1 LDFVPQDRFAHEPKN
16 KQTNMSAHKGMVKL
30 GAGLPGMLKDGYQH
44 FSGVEEAIMRNID
57 AATAISKKVRTSLG
71 PNGMKKLVINHLEKI
86 FVTSDAACILTELEV
101 VHPAA
106 NILVM
111 ACRMQEHEVGDGTN
125 LVCAFAG
132 ELLHQAGELI
142 RTGLHVSEIVKGYQ
156 LAYEQFQKILVSQV
170 IKTLDTEK
178 NLEEL
183 TSTISSVIASKQ
195 FGNEGLIAPLIAKA
209 CLDSMGDQ
217 DTINVEN
224 IRVAKLIG
232 GSLSDSELI
241 KGVVILRSPMST
253 RKRVENAKIAVY
265 ANEIAAAATEAKST
279 VLIKDAKDLL
289 TYSKSEEAAIETAI
303 RDIAEAGIN
312 MIIAGGKVSEMAGH
326 FLEKYNIMCVRITS
340 KFELRRICRATG
352 AAAQLKLVP
361 PSPEA
366 TGHCSLIYE
375 KEFGSK
381 HCVVMEQTDAES
393 QIATIVLRGSTMNSL
408 DDLERAIDDGVNAVK
423 SLTSDKRLLAGAGA
437 VEIECAQQL
446 AAHALTT
453 PGLEQYAIKKFAEAL
468 EVVPRTLAENS
479 GKLATDIISELYKA
493 HSEGKKTIGVET
505 AADSL
510 TFDAEQRKIFDLY
523 KTKRLAFE
531 LAMESA
537 LTILRVDQIIMAK
550 RAGGPKPRG
559 KNPHWDED

>member
-1 LDFVPQDRFAHEPKN
+1 
-16 KQTNMSAHKGMVKL
+16 MSGTHKGMIKL

-57 AATAISKKVRTSLG
+57 AATEISKKCRTSLG

-111 ACRMQEHEVGDGTN
+111 ACRMQESEVGDGTN

-156 LAYEQFQKILVSQV
+156 LAFEKFKELLLGQV
-170 IKTLDTEK
+170 IRTLETEK
-178 NLEEL
+178 DLAVL
-183 TSTISSVIASKQ
+183 TSTLTSVIASKQ
-195 FGNEGLIAPLIAKA
+195 LGHEGLIAPLIARA
-209 CLDSMGDQ
+209 CLESMGDQ
-217 DTINVEN
+217 PALNVDN
-224 IRVAKLIG
+224 IRVAKLLG
-232 GSLSDSELI
+232 GSLHDSEMI
-241 KGVVILRSPMST
+241 KGVVILRGPMST
-253 RKRVENAKIAVY
+253 RKRVENAKVAVY
-265 ANEIAAAATEAKST
+265 ANEVAASSTEAKST
-279 VLIKDAKDLL
+279 VLIKNAEELL

-303 RDIAEAGIN
+303 RDIAEQGIN
-312 MIIAGGKVSEMAGH
+312 LVIAGGKVSEMAGH
-326 FLEKYNIMCVRITS
+326 FMEKYEIMCVRVTS

-352 AAAQLKLVP
+352 AAAQVKLVP
-361 PSPEA
+361 PTPEE
-366 TGHCSLIYE
+366 TGHCSLVYE
-375 KEFGSK
+375 REFGSK
-381 HCVVMEQTDAES
+381 HCVVLEQTDES
-393 QIATIVLRGSTMNSL
+393 SRISTIVLRGSNMNTL
-408 DDLERAIDDGVNAVK
+408 DDIERAIDDGVHAVK
-423 SLTSDKRLLAGAGA
+423 TLNTDRRLVAGGGA

-479 GKLATDIISELYKA
+479 GKLATDVISELYKA
-493 HSEGKKTIGVET
+493 HSEGKRAVGVET
-505 AADSL
+505 GSDNL
-510 TFDAEQRKIFDLY
+510 TFDAEVAGVFDLY
-523 KTKRLAFE
+523 KTKNLAFE
-531 LAMESA
+531 LAMEA
-537 LTILRVDQIIMAK
+537 VLTILRVDQIIMAK

-559 KNPHWDED
+559 ENPNWDED